1 MFSFHQM
8 NMAKSSKFDF
18 TILFGEKKIL
28 ERYKKINKLG
38 LNQTLANYYWGIVAL
53 SHDSI

>member
-18 TILFGEKKIL
+18 TITFLVKNIRKV
-28 ERYKKINKLG
+28 K
-38 LNQTLANYYWGIVAL
+38 
-53 SHDSI
+53 